1 MDRAALRVALLLSS
15 LVPAAAIAG
24 LWLATVPHHAEEGE
38 SARVWVATVIA
49 AAGVGFLLVRGRHLR
64 RATMQSLDHLE
75 TTANEMALTARHNEE
90 LAEVRENSRKVLL
103 HLARR
108 TQILIHRQIAML
120 DTMERKH
127 EDPDLLEELFA
138 VDHLSTR
145 MRRHAE
151 NLVIL
156 GGDLPARQ
164 WRSGVALTSILR
176 SAVSETEEY
185 TRVKIGTVPRTTV
198 AGRAVADVVHL
209 IAELLENGTS
219 FSPPHT
225 QVHLTAHE
233 VANGLVVEVE
243 DRGLGMPEEEML
255 RLNALLSDTS
265 DSPGGPVG
273 DDPRL
278 GAHVVARLARRHG
291 IGVSLRRS
299 PYGGTLA
306 IVLLPQA
313 LLEQPR
319 ADTGR
324 TTAGRPA
331 AAPAPAPSAPASAGA
346 HAAGPG
352 EQPSHVRPSQPPA
365 AAGGRAAAGTAPAT
379 PAVPHGQSSSP
390 WEAQQ
395 APAPRNPEAAHP
407 GRGPQDARNTQ
418 AAQEA
423 QAAQNTQAAQ
433 NAQGFYEAYA
443 APVPPSAPAS
453 GGAYP
458 ARPAPDGPADE
469 PVTPEVLPKRVKQAS
484 LAVQLRQAAEAE
496 AWAGRGTND
505 ERPGR
510 GAQPAPELSPEASRA
525 RMAAIQAATRRARDA
540 DAGGGDATPNPPHA
554 QKDQP

>member
-24 LWLATVPHHAEEGE
+24 LWLVTVPHHAEEGE
-38 SARVWVATVIA
+38 SARVWVATLIA
-49 AAGVGFLLVRGRHLR
+49 AAGLGFLFVRGRHLR

-75 TTANEMALTARHNEE
+75 NTANEMALTARHNEE
-90 LAEVRENSRKVLL
+90 LAEVRENSRRVLL

-319 ADTGR
+319 TDTGR

-331 AAPAPAPSAPASAGA
+331 AAPAAPASAPPSAGA

-352 EQPSHVRPSQPPA
+352 EQASHVRPSQPAA
-365 AAGGRAAAGTAPAT
+365 AAGGRAGAAPAA
-379 PAVPHGQSSSP
+379 PAAPSVPDGQGLSP

-395 APAPRNPEAAHP
+395 APAPRDPEAAHP

-418 AAQEA
+418 EA
-423 QAAQNTQAAQ
+423 QAAQEAQ

-443 APVPPSAPAS
+443 APVPPPAPAS

-458 ARPAPDGPADE
+458 ARPARPAPDGPTDE

-510 GAQPAPELSPEASRA
+510 GAQPAPELSPEAARA
-525 RMAAIQAATRRARDA
+525 RMAAIQAATRRGRDA

-554 QKDQP
+554 QKDQQ